1 MIYCLHKQYIAH
13 QNIERKTTINIKL
26 KEKRK
31 DLNLTQTE
39 VALKSKISIRYY
51 QYLENGDCTPNVEI
65 AQRIARVLNTSV
77 EELFCTQKEV
87 SQNEQKS
94 G

>member
-1 MIYCLHKQYIAH
+1 MSYFRYESD
-13 QNIERKTTINIKL
+13 ER
-26 KEKRK
+26 
-31 DLNLTQTE
+31 
-39 VALKSKISIRYY
+39 
-51 QYLENGDCTPNVEI
+51 TPNVEI